1 MIHLCAIAK
10 NEERYLKDWV
20 DYHRN
25 KGFDCIHLFDN
36 GREW

>member
-10 NEERYLKDWV
+10 NEERYVADWLE
-20 DYHRN
+20 YH
-25 KGFDCIHLFDN
+25 KKFLFDSVTIYDN